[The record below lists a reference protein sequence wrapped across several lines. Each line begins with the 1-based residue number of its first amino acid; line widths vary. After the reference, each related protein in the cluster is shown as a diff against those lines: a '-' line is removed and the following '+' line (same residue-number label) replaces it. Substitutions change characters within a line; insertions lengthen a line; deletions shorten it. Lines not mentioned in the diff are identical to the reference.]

1 MPLTPQTIQ
10 LTPLQISHTI
20 AAVRAHMSALLQKSQ
35 DEPEGG
41 EHEDY
46 LIAQS
51 VLKILAK
58 AEEAA
63 DPASNQD

>member
-1 MPLTPQTIQ
+1 MPTNHQTIQ
-10 LTPLQISHTI
+10 LTPLQISHTL
-20 AAVRAHMSALLQKSQ
+20 AALRTHMSALLKKSQ
-35 DEPEGG
+35 EEPEGG

-51 VLKILAK
+51 VFKILAK

-63 DPASNQD
+63 DPASQKD